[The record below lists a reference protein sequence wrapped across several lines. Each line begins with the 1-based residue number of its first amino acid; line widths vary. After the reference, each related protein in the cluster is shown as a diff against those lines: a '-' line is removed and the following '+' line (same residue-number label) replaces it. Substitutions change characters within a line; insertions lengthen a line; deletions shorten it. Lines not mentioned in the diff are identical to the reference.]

1 MVKQSCTVT
10 TVAFDDGSVADFFD
24 TQVQRGLKP
33 DQFARV
39 WIHTHPGNSAEPS
52 LTDEA
57 TFARVF
63 GNTDWAVMFIL
74 ACGGDSYAR
83 LRLDVDRDAKMG
95 LDAEGEEEFLLTT
108 EIDFTETFPEA
119 RFEAWRQEY
128 DQYVS
133 PSTVEGIW
141 DDEPW
146 CLQGGA
152 FPASHDDWLGLDPG
166 CETDQLLQLQLE
178 EQYLYESLTPAEN

>member
-10 TVAFDDGSVADFFD
+10 TVAFDDESVADFFD

-74 ACGGDSYAR
+74 ACGGESYAR
-83 LRLDVDRDAKMG
+83 LRLDGDRDADVD
-95 LDAEGEEEFLLTT
+95 LDTEWEDEFLLTT
-108 EIDFTETFPEA
+108 EIDFAEAFPESS
-119 RFEAWRQEY
+119 FETWQQEY

-133 PSTVEGIW
+133 PSPVDGIW
-141 DDEPW
+141 DDELW
-146 CLQGGA
+146 LLQEKVLA
-152 FPASHDDWLGLDPG
+152 ASHDDWLGPDPG
-166 CETDQLLQLQLE
+166 YETDQLLQLQLE
-178 EQYLYESLTPAEN
+178 EQYLYESLNPADN